1 MQNRAVRISECKMF
15 NSDYHT
21 NKNKTEHVSK
31 WPNIPDNPY
40 RILII
45 GGSWSGKTNAF
56 LNLIDNQPDT
66 DKKYLYAEVHMK
78 QNINI

>member
-21 NKNKTEHVSK
+21 NKNKTEHDSK

-45 GGSWSGKTNAF
+45 GGS
-56 LNLIDNQPDT
+56 
-66 DKKYLYAEVHMK
+66 
-78 QNINI
+78 